1 VYLTQADHNAK
12 HLSSETRKSQDDNVV
27 QTLNVTIAAINAT
40 KELVPVNLAKG
51 ILGTIANI
59 LSTVQVRSIHILANC
74 RGWIIGCVQSAI
86 KNKSDFLAIINMCDV
101 IRGVLEEATE
111 GTTEDDLRGSFGNAL
126 SKLSLLAEPISP
138 ALKTDDSVTDQ
149 STA

>member
-1 VYLTQADHNAK
+1 
-12 HLSSETRKSQDDNVV
+12 
-27 QTLNVTIAAINAT
+27 
-40 KELVPVNLAKG
+40 
-51 ILGTIANI
+51 
-59 LSTVQVRSIHILANC
+59 
-74 RGWIIGCVQSAI
+74 VQSVI

-101 IRGVLEEATE
+101 IRGVLEEAAE

-126 SKLSLLAEPISP
+126 LKLNLLAKPISP